1 MSASS
6 RSTIFSIRSKKSKDS
21 AEFPHT
27 HAGPAYD
34 DLPMA
39 PRPPIS
45 VPTIIPP
52 SQLQQ
57 LQQQQNGGGRGYYL
71 GDEGDESDSYSVKSE
86 PRNGYG
92 GMRGGG
98 SISAA
103 SFGGVSGPRPLP
115 PRSGSAE
122 KIQDVRYIPLGSHES
137 PNVPY
142 PPPKRRRINGGQ
154 KLHKKRASSDY
165 GSTRSRLSNLSA
177 ISNPISRAM
186 SPPPLSGDNGRSA
199 IPTLYMS

>member
-21 AEFPHT
+21 GEFPHT

-52 SQLQQ
+52 SQM
-57 LQQQQNGGGRGYYL
+57 QQQQNGSGRGGYYY
-71 GDEGDESDSYSVKSE
+71 GDEDESDSYSVKSE
-86 PRNGYG
+86 PRNGNG
-92 GMRGGG
+92 GMRGGS
-98 SISAA
+98 SISAV
-103 SFGGVSGPRPLP
+103 SLGGGGGGGGGVGGPRPLP

-122 KIQDVRYIPLGSHES
+122 KINDVKYIPLGLHES
-137 PNVPY
+137 PNVSP
-142 PPPKRRRINGGQ
+142 
-154 KLHKKRASSDY
+154 LL
-165 GSTRSRLSNLSA
+165 SRLTSLE
-177 ISNPISRAM
+177 I
-186 SPPPLSGDNGRSA
+186 
-199 IPTLYMS
+199 T

>member
-21 AEFPHT
+21 GEFPHT

-52 SQLQQ
+52 SQM
-57 LQQQQNGGGRGYYL
+57 QQQQNGSGRGGYYY
-71 GDEGDESDSYSVKSE
+71 GDEDESDSYSVKSE
-86 PRNGYG
+86 PRNGNG
-92 GMRGGG
+92 GMRGGS
-98 SISAA
+98 SISAV
-103 SFGGVSGPRPLP
+103 SLGGGGGGGGGVGGPRPLP

-122 KIQDVRYIPLGSHES
+122 KINDVKYIPLGLHES
-137 PNVPY
+137 PNV
-142 PPPKRRRINGGQ
+142 
-154 KLHKKRASSDY
+154 LLA
-165 GSTRSRLSNLSA
+165 
-177 ISNPISRAM
+177 
-186 SPPPLSGDNGRSA
+186 PPLLSGLTSLE
-199 IPTLYMS
+199 IT

>member
-6 RSTIFSIRSKKSKDS
+6 RSTIFSLRSKKSKDS

-57 LQQQQNGGGRGYYL
+57 HFQQQQNGGGRGYYV
-71 GDEGDESDSYSVKSE
+71 GDEDESDSYSVKSE
-86 PRNGYG
+86 PRNGYP

-98 SISAA
+98 SISAT
-103 SFGGVSGPRPLP
+103 SLGGVSGPRPLP

-122 KIQDVRYIPLGSHES
+122 KIQDVKYIPLGYPDS
-137 PNVPY
+137 PNVSFALN
-142 PPPKRRRINGGQ
+142 KEKGLTVEI
-154 KLHKKRASSDY
+154 
-165 GSTRSRLSNLSA
+165 T
-177 ISNPISRAM
+177 
-186 SPPPLSGDNGRSA
+186 
-199 IPTLYMS
+199 